1 MHFVTILSP
10 YSVSLN
16 RWQELNLIKQGFL
29 NHLQRQLR
37 GRQRHKATDSSESL
51 LDLSGF
57 ALLHSL
63 RACLITAFKNKSA
76 ELVGVSTWS
85 FLLLSKECPSVK
97 QCCQP
102 ACAQC
107 RKCGELGNV
116 MTLMLPFSLKR
127 TSQR

>member
-1 MHFVTILSP
+1 MHFVTIVSP

-29 NHLQRQLR
+29 NHSQRQLR
-37 GRQRHKATDSSESL
+37 GRQRHKATHSSESL

-63 RACLITAFKNKSA
+63 HACLITAFENKSA
-76 ELVGVSTWS
+76 ELVGVTTWS
-85 FLLLSKECPSVK
+85 FLLLSKECPSVE
-97 QCCQP
+97 QCCQS
-102 ACAQC
+102 ACIQC

-116 MTLMLPFSLKR
+116 MTLMLPYSLK
-127 TSQR
+127 